1 MTPKKEYY
9 RLLAQKIIKNLEK
22 RNMEGYYA
30 DTAEEAVNTALS
42 LMKEGSSVTWGGSM
56 TLEEI
61 GLKNKLEKYTVY
73 DRAKASSPEEVQKI
87 YRKAFS
93 CDNFLMSTNAIT
105 VDGELLNI
113 DGTGNRVAA
122 LIYGPENVIVI
133 AGMNKVT
140 DNIES
145 AYKRAR
151 SDASVPNAIRL
162 DMNTPCKAT
171 GLCHDCTS
179 PDCIC
184 CQVVVTRY
192 SRIKGRIKVI
202 MVGESLGY

>member
-9 RLLAQKIIKNLEK
+9 RLLAQKVIKGLEK

-30 DTAEEAVNTALS
+30 DNKEEAVNIALS
-42 LMKEGSSVTWGGSM
+42 LMEEGSSVTWGGTM

-61 GLKNKLEKYTVY
+61 GLKDKLDKYTVY
-73 DRAKASSPEEVQKI
+73 DRAKAGTPEEVQAI
-87 YRKAFS
+87 YKNAFS
-93 CDNFLMSTNAIT
+93 CDNYIMSTNAIT
-105 VDGELLNI
+105 YDGELMNI

-122 LIYGPENVIVI
+122 LIYGPKNVIII
-133 AGMNKVT
+133 AGINKVT
-140 DNIES
+140 DNVEN

-171 GLCHDCTS
+171 GICHDCTS

-184 CQVVVTRY
+184 CQVVMTRY

-202 MVGESLGY
+202 LVGEELGY

>member
-9 RLLAQKIIKNLEK
+9 NLLARKVITNLEK

-30 DTAEEAVNTALS
+30 DTAEKAVEIALS

-56 TLEEI
+56 TLDEI
-61 GLKNKLEKYTVY
+61 GLKDKLDKYTVY
-73 DRAKASSPEEVQKI
+73 DRAKASSPEEVSEI
-87 YRKAFS
+87 YKKAFS
-93 CDNFLMSTNAIT
+93 CNNFLMSTNAIT

-133 AGMNKVT
+133 AGINKVT

-171 GLCHDCTS
+171 GVCRDCTS

-202 MVGESLGY
+202 LVGENLGF

>member
-1 MTPKKEYY
+1 MSPKKEYY
-9 RLLAQKIIKNLEK
+9 RLLAQKTIKNIEK

-30 DTAEEAVNTALS
+30 ENKEDAVKIALS

-61 GLKNKLEKYTVY
+61 GLKNKLDKYTVY
-73 DRAKASSPEEVQKI
+73 DRAKANSPEEIQEI

-133 AGMNKVT
+133 SGINKIT
-140 DNIES
+140 KNIED
-145 AYKRAR
+145 AYKRAK

-162 DMNTPCKAT
+162 GMNTPCKAT
-171 GLCHDCTS
+171 GICNNCTS

-184 CQVVVTRY
+184 CHVVVTRY

-202 MVGESLGY
+202 LVGEELGY